1 LSFFRSNPQIACG
14 TPTDG
19 PSRTGRRTLLAL
31 SAAVVA
37 LGASSSSALAA
48 TQLYPDLKTL
58 PPRELKLDYTDVSAD
73 STGVMHNVL
82 RFSNTVWNA
91 GQGKLVV
98 RGTIDPSTGNGPA
111 YQRVYD
117 DAGGYQDYPVGS
129 FTYHAVH
136 HHYHF
141 DNWGRYEL
149 WTKAGYDAWV
159 ASGRSTGQA
168 KVVGTKTT
176 SCVLD
181 EEFVKEIGSAPAFG
195 QFPTSGCQPDANN
208 VMLEGL
214 SPGWGDTYDYYRF
227 EQWVD
232 FGTTKLADGDYVL
245 RSVTDPLNKIYESP
259 GKSDTARES
268 ADDNEAATPLTIRNG
283 ALVDQGPPSGTV
295 QINDVDTQT
304 STPSVTVKV
313 LGRDDVSLSDQVR
326 LSNDGVTWA
335 TYNYTGS
342 GSDRQS
348 IPWNLNDSRYGGTSG
363 SGVKT
368 VFAQFHDRAGNWG
381 PTTTDTIK
389 YAVCAPATGSS
400 SYAST
405 VLADGPVSYWRLG
418 EACGSTATDEQHVNN
433 GTYVNN
439 PSLGD
444 PSLLGAEPGNPAVAF
459 GGQGGQV
466 RIPYSATLGLTAPMS
481 LEAWIRPV
489 TLPAAGSFASILTKP
504 EAYSLQ
510 FNGPR
515 LEFTVVQGGNRR
527 RLQAPAGAVV
537 AGRTYHVV
545 GAYDGVAQRLYLNGT
560 QVATVPLTGPS
571 STSTSDL
578 FLASWDGASE
588 FFNGT
593 IDEAAIYDK
602 ALSAAQAQKH
612 HDVGDPGATVPAP
625 SNLTATAASSSRIN
639 VSWTDNSSNGNGFIL
654 ERSTSPAFSAT
665 TSITIPQ
672 PGATSYA
679 DTGLA
684 AGTTYYYRIKATNPT
699 NSSGYS
705 ATASATTQA
714 GAPAPPTYASTVLS
728 DGPISYWRLGER
740 SGTAAVDQRGANPGT
755 YRNSPVLGDPSLLA
769 SDPADTAVRLGG
781 TGGNVAVADSNS
793 LDLTS
798 AITLEAWMK
807 PASLPAAGSFASVLS
822 KPEAYSLQ
830 FNGPLMEF
838 TVMQAGV
845 RRRLQAPAG
854 AVVAGRAYHV
864 VGTYDGVTQRLYL
877 NGVLVASRAQTGPA
891 TVTTTGLS
899 IGSWSGYDEYF
910 TGTIDE
916 AAVYGKV
923 LTAAQVQAHSTAGT
937 PGQSTAATASLSRA
951 AASKPRVSVRRHA
964 RPKHHRVRKHRRAH
978 KRRSAQKHRSA
989 KKHRAAHRRSR

>member
-1 LSFFRSNPQIACG
+1 MDKQIECAS
-14 TPTDG
+14 PL
-19 PSRTGRRTLLAL
+19 RRRPRAVRRPLLAL
-31 SAAVVA
+31 TLALAA
-37 LGASSSSALAA
+37 LGAGSSSALAA
-48 TQLYPDLKTL
+48 TPLYPDLKTL
-58 PPRELKLDYTDVSAD
+58 PPRELKLELADASTDGS
-73 STGVMHNVL
+73 GVMHNVL

-149 WTKAGYDAWV
+149 WTKAGYDAWI
-159 ASGRSTGQA
+159 ASGRSAGQA

-181 EEFVKEIGSAPAFG
+181 EEFIKEIPSAPAFG

-245 RSVTDPLNKIYESP
+245 RSVTDPLNKIYESS
-259 GKSDTARES
+259 GKSDSARES
-268 ADDNEAATPLTIRNG
+268 AGDNEAATPLTVRNG
-283 ALVDQGPPSGTV
+283 ALVDQGPPTGTA
-295 QINDVDTQT
+295 QINDVDAQT

-326 LSNDGVTWA
+326 LSNDGTTWA
-335 TYNYTGS
+335 TFNYTGS

-348 IPWNLNDSRYGGTSG
+348 IGWNLTDSRYGGTTA

-368 VFAQFHDRAGNWG
+368 VYAQFHDRAGNWG
-381 PTTTDTIK
+381 PTTSDTIK

-405 VLADGPVSYWRLG
+405 VLGDRPVSYWRLG
-418 EACGSTATDEQHVNN
+418 EGCGSTAADERHVNN

-439 PSLGD
+439 PILGD
-444 PSLLGAEPGNPAVAF
+444 PSLLGAEPSNPAVAF

-466 RIPYSATLGLTAPMS
+466 RIPASSTLSLTAPMS
-481 LEAWIRPV
+481 LEAWIKPAS
-489 TLPAAGSFASILTKP
+489 LPAAGSFASILTKP

-515 LEFTVVQGGNRR
+515 LEFTVVQGGTRR

-571 STSTSDL
+571 STSTGDL
-578 FLASWDGASE
+578 FLAAWDGSSE

-593 IDEAAIYDK
+593 IDEAAIYDN

-612 HDVGDPGATVPAP
+612 HDVGDPGATVPPP
-625 SNLTATAASSSRIN
+625 SNLTATTASTSRIN

-665 TSITIPQ
+665 TSITISQ
-672 PGATSYA
+672 PGATNYA

-684 AGTTYYYRIKATNPT
+684 AGTTYYYRMKATNPT
-699 NSSGYS
+699 NSSAYS
-705 ATASATTQA
+705 STASATTQA
-714 GAPAPPTYASTVLS
+714 GAPAPPTYASTVLA
-728 DGPISYWRLGER
+728 DNPVSYWRLSES

-769 SDPADTAVRLGG
+769 SDPGDTAVRLGG
-781 TGGNVAVADSNS
+781 IGGNVAVADSNS

-798 AITLEAWMK
+798 ALTLEAWIN
-807 PASLPAAGSFASVLS
+807 PASLPAAGGFASVLS

-830 FNGPLMEF
+830 FNGPLLEF
-838 TVMQAGV
+838 TVMQSGV

-854 AVVAGRAYHV
+854 AVVAGRTYHV
-864 VGTYDGVTQRLYL
+864 VGTYDGITQRLYL
-877 NGVLVASRAQTGPA
+877 GGTLVASRAQTGAA

-910 TGTIDE
+910 AGTIDE

-923 LTAAQVQAHSTAGT
+923 LTAGQVQAHGS
-937 PGQSTAATASLSRA
+937 A
-951 AASKPRVSVRRHA
+951 AAAPAQASATVAVSAPAAVTKPHTSARRHG
-964 RPKHHRVRKHRRAH
+964 HRRAH
-978 KRRSAQKHRSA
+978 KPRRTQKHHAR
-989 KKHRAAHRRSR
+989 HRRGR